1 MLGRKIYYDGEEVE
15 EMEVKEKAPDGDPD
29 RIRIGR

>member
-15 EMEVKEKAPDGDPD
+15 EMEVKEKADGDPD
-29 RIRIGR
+29 RIRICR